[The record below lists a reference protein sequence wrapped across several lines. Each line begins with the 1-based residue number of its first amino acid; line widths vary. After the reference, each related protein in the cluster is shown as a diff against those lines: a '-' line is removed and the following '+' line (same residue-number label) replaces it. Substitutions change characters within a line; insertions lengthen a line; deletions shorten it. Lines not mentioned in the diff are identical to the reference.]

1 MDARIQ
7 LTIQQRQAI
16 DDELTKRTLAHKRR
30 VERLKR
36 GRRLKS
42 KAKPSTEAAPAAAQ
56 QSLDLLAIGDSW
68 FDYPLN
74 GNDVSFSG
82 DTDIIA
88 QLQQTGNAPPVILN
102 YALYGQATTAV
113 LTYENQERILNV
125 ASDPT
130 QWINGSPDAIL
141 VSMGGDDMAGD
152 QFAIYLQY
160 DGSGLD
166 VPRFQGALDSVQASY
181 MDLFAFRDAVA
192 PNAVI
197 IGHCY
202 DYAIPNGLAPACA
215 GPWLLP
221 SLEFSGYDTTAGLG
235 IVSTMI
241 DMFHDMLNGLA
252 GEAENKFVL
261 IDTRNTLERV
271 ASVPNGWA
279 NELHPYPTGFEL
291 LAQKFLTALQA
302 LPNAAA

>member
-1 MDARIQ
+1 MDPRVQ

-16 DDELTKRTLAHKRR
+16 EDELTKRTLAHGRR
-30 VERLKR
+30 VDRLRR
-36 GRRLKS
+36 G
-42 KAKPSTEAAPAAAQ
+42 KALRSRAGPKTKGAPAAAQ

-88 QLQQTGNAPPVILN
+88 QLSQMGNPPPVVLN
-102 YALYGQATTAV
+102 YALYGQATTSV
-113 LTYENQERILNV
+113 LSYENQERIVNV
-125 ASDPT
+125 VSDET

-160 DGSGLD
+160 QGSGLD
-166 VPRFQGALDSVQASY
+166 VPRFQGALASVEASY
-181 MDLFAFRDAVA
+181 LDLFAFRDAVA
-192 PNAVI
+192 PKALI

-202 DYAIPNGLAPACA
+202 DYAIPNGVAPACA

-221 SLEFSGYDTTAGLG
+221 SLEFAGYNANSGSP
-235 IVSTMI
+235 IVSKMI

-252 GEAENKFVL
+252 GKAKNKFVL
-261 IDTRNTLERV
+261 IDTRGTLQRV
-271 ASVPNGWA
+271 AFDPDGWA
-279 NELHPYPTGFEL
+279 NELHPYPTGFAN
-291 LAQKFLTALQA
+291 LAQKFLGALQA
-302 LPNAAA
+302 LPNGSA